1 LLLLLAASLE
11 ALAKVGKV
19 LELLRREPH
28 IAPLEQRKQAESRRA
43 AEAAREAP
51 HIRTAGGGQGH
62 RAAEAARED
71 PLRASSLRRL
81 RAV

>member
-1 LLLLLAASLE
+1 
-11 ALAKVGKV
+11 V

-28 IAPLEQRKQAESRRA
+28 IAPLERRKQAEGRRA
-43 AEAAREAP
+43 AEAAREAL
-51 HIRTAGGGQGH
+51 HIRTAGDGQSR

-71 PLRASSLRRL
+71 PLRASSMRRL